1 MEDRPGKIF
10 VGGLDFD
17 IDEEEFE
24 KIFAKFGKVTEV
36 LLKRD
41 QQNCRSRGLVSIT
54 YENPSDADDAVKS
67 LDKQDLKGKMVHVD
81 HAVKPG
87 RIVRGW

>member
-24 KIFAKFGKVTEV
+24 KIFAKFGKVTEGNSLILACNELPD
-36 LLKRD
+36 LL
-41 QQNCRSRGLVSIT
+41 V
-54 YENPSDADDAVKS
+54 
-67 LDKQDLKGKMVHVD
+67 
-81 HAVKPG
+81 
-87 RIVRGW
+87 

>member
-24 KIFAKFGKVTEV
+24 KIFSKFGKITEGST
-36 LLKRD
+36 LNKI
-41 QQNCRSRGLVSIT
+41 SSSSSS
-54 YENPSDADDAVKS
+54 P
-67 LDKQDLKGKMVHVD
+67 
-81 HAVKPG
+81 
-87 RIVRGW
+87 

>member
-24 KIFAKFGKVTEV
+24 KLFAKFGKVTEGN
-36 LLKRD
+36 L
-41 QQNCRSRGLVSIT
+41 
-54 YENPSDADDAVKS
+54 
-67 LDKQDLKGKMVHVD
+67 
-81 HAVKPG
+81 G
-87 RIVRGW
+87 RHLSVVNIFL